1 MKKLKI
7 YRPKKIT
14 ERKINIGLIG
24 CGRISDKHI
33 EAIFKNQEDLL
44 LKAIC
49 DTDEE
54 RLKEKKNTILK
65 EQLKSNKTNQLNT
78 YQSYADFLKDVE
90 KENLQIDLIILTTPS
105 GLHPLQTIEASKLG
119 INVCTEKPMATRWED
134 GRRMV
139 QSCEDNGVHL
149 FVVKQNR
156 FNNTIKLLKSQI
168 EKGRFGRIYMVN
180 VNVFWQRPQKYYDQ
194 DKWRGTWELDGGAL
208 MNQASHYV
216 DLLIW
221 LNGPLK
227 NISAISSTIGRDIEV
242 EDTIAMNMQWRN
254 GSLGA
259 MAVTM
264 LTYPKNIEGSV
275 TVLGATGSVRISGK
289 ALNKIEYW
297 TFSNEDQDD
306 KLVEEI
312 SYDTDNVYGFGHIEY
327 YENMIGALR
336 GKNDPIC
343 DGNEGLKS
351 LEVIIG
357 AYRSASQL
365 KRINFPLDKD

>member
-1 MKKLKI
+1 MTQLKI
-7 YRPKKIT
+7 NKPKKIT
-14 ERKINIGLIG
+14 GRKINIGLIG

-33 EAIFKNQEDLL
+33 EAIFKNEESLL

-54 RLKEKKNTILK
+54 RLKNKKDTIFK
-65 EQLKSNKTNQLNT
+65 EQNKIKKVNKVNIYT
-78 YQSYADFLKDVE
+78 SYEDFLKDVE
-90 KENLQIDLIILTTPS
+90 KGNLKIDLIIITTPS
-105 GLHPLQTIEASKLG
+105 GLHPVQTIEAAKLG
-119 INVCTEKPMATRWED
+119 INICTEKPMATRWED
-134 GRRMV
+134 GKNMV
-139 QSCEDNGVHL
+139 QACEANGVHL

-168 EKGRFGRIYMVN
+168 EKGRFGRIYMLN

-221 LNGPLK
+221 LNGPIK
-227 NISAISSTIGRDIEV
+227 NISAISSTIDRDIEV

-254 GSLGA
+254 GALGT

-264 LTYPKNIEGSV
+264 LTYPSNIEGSV
-275 TVLGATGSVRISGK
+275 TILGAKGSAKVSGK

-297 TFSNEDQDD
+297 NFSNEDKDD
-306 KLVEEI
+306 KLAKEI
-312 SYDTDNVYGFGHIEY
+312 SYDTNNVYGFGHIDY
-327 YENMIGALR
+327 YKNMIGALK
-336 GKNDPIC
+336 GKNNPIC
-343 DGNEGLKS
+343 DGEEGLKS

-357 AYRSASQL
+357 AYRSASEL
-365 KRINFPLDKD
+365 KRINLPLD